1 MSQQKQKKKNYFLV
15 KRDNFLCFRPQ
26 ISVTFFVFI
35 LFLFFIFPI
44 FFFRFFFFWG
54 CGESVINEG
63 LEEEVPFCWWRC
75 QPVKLGLERWFFLLP
90 FPPSPRPLHLPLFI
104 YFFYY
109 GCEKDTVV
117 SSSVVCYTD
126 GLV

>member
-1 MSQQKQKKKNYFLV
+1 MSQQKQKKKIIFLLNEIISFV
-15 KRDNFLCFRPQ
+15 SVRRFRLRFLCF
-26 ISVTFFVFI
+26 FF
-35 LFLFFIFPI
+35 FLFFIFPI
-44 FFFRFFFFWG
+44 FFFSIFFFWG

-117 SSSVVCYTD
+117 SSSIVCYTD
-126 GLV
+126 ELV